1 MNGKKAFPHV
11 VIRASAGTG
20 KTYQLAV
27 RFIGLL
33 AAGARPDEILATTFT
48 RKAAGEILDRVL
60 HWLARAAAEE
70 TVRKE
75 LAEKI
80 GDQSLT
86 REKCR
91 DLLIA
96 TVRRLHALRV
106 GTLDSYFL
114 QVAMSFGQ
122 ELGLPPGWSI
132 CDEQVDALLR
142 DEAIE
147 LLLARGKLADLL
159 TLVHALTKGEA
170 ARSVSRLVRDTVR
183 GLFELYREATPE
195 AWQQIAVCKGLDAA
209 EQEEVLA
216 AIGALAIGDKRMDG
230 ARGDDL
236 ERFRAANWE
245 AFIGTGLASKVHSGD
260 GTFYNKPLPP
270 ELVNLY
276 RRLLKHVESILVGQ
290 VARQT
295 EATRELL
302 VRFAEHY
309 HGLQLE
315 ERALRFS
322 DVTLRLADGAARVEL
337 EQLAFRLEG
346 GGRPLLRDQ

>member
-60 HWLARAAAEE
+60 HWLARAAADE
-70 TVRKE
+70 TVWKE

-132 CDEQVDALLR
+132 CEEQVDAVLR

-147 LLLARGKLADLL
+147 QLLSRGKLADLL
-159 TLVHALTKGEA
+159 TLVHSLTKGDA
-170 ARSVSRLVRDTVR
+170 ARSVSRLARDTVT
-183 GLFELYREATPE
+183 GLLELYRETTPE
-195 AWQQIAVCKGLDAA
+195 AWQKIAVCKGLEPA
-209 EQEEVLA
+209 EQEELLA
-216 AIGALAIGDKRMDG
+216 EIVTLNLDDKRMDK
-230 ARGDDL
+230 ARAEDL
-236 ERFRAANWE
+236 ERFRAGDWE
-245 AFIGTGLASKVHSGD
+245 AFIDKGLATKVLSGECV
-260 GTFYNKPLPP
+260 FYKKPLPP
-270 ELVNLY
+270 ELIKLY
-276 RRLLKHVESILVGQ
+276 ERLLKHVESILVGQ

-295 EATRELL
+295 EATHDL
-302 VRFAEHY
+302 
-309 HGLQLE
+309 
-315 ERALRFS
+315 
-322 DVTLRLADGAARVEL
+322 
-337 EQLAFRLEG
+337 
-346 GGRPLLRDQ
+346 